1 MSRIWVK
8 VIKRHKTV
16 HEQAVPCGREEV
28 EERLRD
34 VCRDFDIPAPM
45 WMSKQYDEL
54 ERFGMT
60 EFTRD
65 GFFEHIDFYRLSV
78 TFLPDDGVT
87 RRSNDPRN
95 DFSY

>member
-8 VIKRHKTV
+8 VVKRHRTLQEV
-16 HEQAVPCGREEV
+16 AAPCAHDEV

-34 VCRDFDIPAPM
+34 VCKELDIPSPM
-45 WMSKQYDEL
+45 WLDKQRGEF

-60 EFTRD
+60 EFAGD
-65 GFFEHIDFYRLSV
+65 NFFEAIGFDKLELHFLS
-78 TFLPDDGVT
+78 DDGVT

>member
-8 VIKRHKTV
+8 VVKKHKTV
-16 HEQAVPCGREEV
+16 RETAVPCTHDEV

-45 WMSKQYDEL
+45 WMRKQCDEL
-54 ERFGMT
+54 EQFGMT
-60 EFTRD
+60 VFLRD
-65 GFFEHIDFYRLSV
+65 SFFEHIDFDKLELH
-78 TFLPDDGVT
+78 FLADDGVT